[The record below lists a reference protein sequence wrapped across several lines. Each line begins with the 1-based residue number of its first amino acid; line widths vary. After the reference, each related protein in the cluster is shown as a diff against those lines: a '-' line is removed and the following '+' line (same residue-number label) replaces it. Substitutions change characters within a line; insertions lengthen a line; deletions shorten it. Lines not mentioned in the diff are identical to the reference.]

1 MKSLFKFIQE
11 KLQEL
16 NHLQNYGNALEQ
28 YILANNPTSIHDVE
42 KLERQFDKRNST
54 RNW

>member
-1 MKSLFKFIQE
+1 VKFLFKFIQE

>member
-1 MKSLFKFIQE
+1 MKTVFKFIQE

>member
-1 MKSLFKFIQE
+1 MKTIFKFIQE
-11 KLQEL
+11 KIREL

-42 KLERQFDKRNST
+42 KLERQFDKRNFGKV
-54 RNW
+54 W

>member
-1 MKSLFKFIQE
+1 MKTIFKFIQE
-11 KLQEL
+11 KIQEL

-42 KLERQFDKRNST
+42 KLERQFDKRNSIK
-54 RNW
+54 NW